1 MAAIDDTVDRLD
13 WTAIAAQLDSE
24 GHALLPGWLG
34 AGAARDLARELA
46 ASAAVRVPLAAS
58 GLEYGEGQGEALCF
72 VDHLPAPL
80 AAWRAAFYPRLAAIA
95 NRWNAT
101 LGVDGRYPALLDEFL
116 ASNRQAGQTRG
127 QSQLNR
133 LGVGDQVLLHQRKD
147 GEHVFPLQIVALL
160 SEPGLDFEG
169 GDFVM
174 TEQRPRLQSRP
185 MVLPLRLGDAALIAT
200 AERPCQGSRG
210 PYRAQMR
217 HAIGRVRRGERI
229 GLELSFH
236 DAR

>member
-1 MAAIDDTVDRLD
+1 MAAIDEAVDRLD

-58 GLEYGEGQGEALCF
+58 GLGQGDGLCF

-101 LGVDGRYPALLDEFL
+101 LGVGGRYPVLLDEFL

-133 LGVGDQVLLHQRKD
+133 LGVDDHVLLHQHKD

-200 AERPCQGSRG
+200 AARPFQGSRG

>member
-34 AGAARDLARELA
+34 AGAARELARQLA
-46 ASAAVRVPLAAS
+46 TSATVHV
-58 GLEYGEGQGEALCF
+58 
-72 VDHLPAPL
+72 PL
-80 AAWRAAFYPRLAAIA
+80 AAWRAAFYRRLVGIA

-101 LGVDGRYPALLDEFL
+101 LGADGRYPAALDDFL
-116 ASNRQAGQTRG
+116 RNNRQAGQTRE
-127 QSQLNR
+127 QSHLNR
-133 LGVGDQVLLHQRKD
+133 LGVGDQVLLHQRKE
-147 GEHVFPLQIVALL
+147 GEQVFPLQVVALL

-185 MVLPLRLGDAALIAT
+185 MVLPLRLGDAAIIAT
-200 AERPCQGSRG
+200 AERPFQGSRG
-210 PYRAQMR
+210 AYRVQMR
-217 HAIGRVRRGERI
+217 HAIGRVRRGERV
-229 GLELSFH
+229 GLELTFH
-236 DAR
+236 HAPDADAGAGSDPPQRGATRALSGGLW